1 MNAGRV
7 TPGFPTVRLR
17 RLRGRPALRAL
28 VRETPLNPGRWIYPL
43 FLVPGSGIR
52 REIPSLPGQYHW
64 SADRVA
70 EEVRDACADGIGAF
84 LLFGQAES
92 AAKDDR
98 GSPAWDPEGAVQ
110 QGLRLLRREFPDIVL
125 ISDVCLCAYTA
136 HGHCG
141 VLRPGGTAQVDND
154 ATLPLLARVA
164 CSHADAGADIVAP
177 SDMMDGRVGAI
188 RTALDQ
194 AGRQETGIL
203 AYAAKFASGFYGP
216 FRDAEGSA
224 PQAGDRRGYQLDPAN
239 ARQALAEVRLDLA
252 EAADMVMV
260 KPALAYLDVITRVRA
275 ETVAPLVAYNVSGE
289 YAMVRAAAAA
299 GWADGATL
307 ALEVLTAI
315 HRAGADAVIT
325 YHAREAAQALLRG
338 RSL

>member
-1 MNAGRV
+1 MNDGMP
-7 TPGFPTVRLR
+7 TPGFPAVRLR

-28 VRETPLNPGRWIYPL
+28 VRETPLDPSRWIYPL
-43 FLVPGSGIR
+43 FLVPGTGIR
-52 REIPSLPGQYHW
+52 REIASLPGQYHW

-70 EEVRDACADGIGAF
+70 EEVQGARADGIGAF
-84 LLFGQAES
+84 LLFGQVEP
-92 AAKDDR
+92 AAKDDL
-98 GSPAWDPEGAVQ
+98 GSAAWDPGGAVQ
-110 QGLRLLRREFPDIVL
+110 RALRLLRREFPDIVL
-125 ISDVCLCAYTA
+125 ISDVCLCAYTG

-141 VLRPGGTAQVDND
+141 VLRAGAQVDND

-194 AGRQETGIL
+194 AGHQETAIL

-224 PQAGDRRGYQLDPAN
+224 PQEGDRRGYQLDPAN

-252 EAADMVMV
+252 EGADMVMV

-275 ETVAPLVAYNVSGE
+275 ETAAPLVAYNVSGE
-289 YAMVRAAAAA
+289 YAMVRAAAAT
-299 GWADGATL
+299 GWADGTAL
-307 ALEVLTAI
+307 ALEVLTAV

-325 YHAREAAQALLRG
+325 YHAREAARALARG
-338 RSL
+338 RLL